1 MYNLIGNAIK
11 FTEDGLVS
19 VDMICTKGS
28 KSNTRYLNFVVSDQG
43 IGIADEDKAR
53 IFESF
58 EKAKFNEE
66 DSTSGSGLGL
76 SIVKHALEQMDSEI
90 HMNSQLG
97 NGSTFKFTLELEIV
111 EENTALEATDCK
123 TEQNETDVS
132 QRLDGAVLIVDD
144 NRINRTVL
152 KEMVS
157 RLGYEADCV
166 ELGSEAVAAAPAT
179 ANQAIQ
185 QFWVLRL

>member
-166 ELGSEAVAAAPAT
+166 ELGSEAVAAPAT